1 MKNFFRLTL
10 TAMTLVVLLGSCAK
24 EGCTDGIADNFCED
38 CKKDDGSCTYS
49 ASVQF
54 WYGQSTATNLVTD
67 GSTSLTYYIDNTIV
81 GSSAASVYYT
91 GDPECGASGVVKQT
105 KQLGKDKSK
114 ASTYKIVDDLGDVIW
129 SGNATFDASKSCTSI
144 QLTY

>member
-1 MKNFFRLTL
+1 MIKILNLSISSLTL
-10 TAMTLVVLLGSCAK
+10 ALFLGSCAK
-24 EGCTDGIADNFCED
+24 EGCADGIADNFCED

-54 WYGQSTATNLVTD
+54 LYGQSTATNLVTD
-67 GSTSLTYYIDNTIV
+67 GSTSLTYYIGNTIV

-91 GDPECGASGVVKQT
+91 GDPSCGESGVVKQT
-105 KQLGKDKSK
+105 KQLGKDKSN
-114 ASTYKIVDDLGDVIW
+114 AATYKVVDDIGDIIW
-129 SGNATFDASKSCTSI
+129 SGNATFDASRSCTSI